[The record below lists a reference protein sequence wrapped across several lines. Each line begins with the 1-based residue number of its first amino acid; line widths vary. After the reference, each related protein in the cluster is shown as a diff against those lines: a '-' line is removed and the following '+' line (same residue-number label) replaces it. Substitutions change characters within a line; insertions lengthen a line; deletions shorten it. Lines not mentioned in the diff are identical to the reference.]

1 MPPVAPAAGIQF
13 GNYRLIERLAHGG
26 MAEVFLARQQGP
38 EGFDRRVAIKRILPH
53 LADSRDFLRMFLD
66 EARLAAS
73 LSHPN
78 VVHIYELGKVGDHY
92 FLAMEYI
99 DGVHAGTLIERGP
112 REPLPAALVA
122 RIGADACAGLNY
134 VHNAVD
140 SSGSPLHLV
149 HRDISPPN
157 LMISYDGVVKLMD
170 FGIAKAVGQ
179 VEQTRPGIV
188 KGKFAYMSPEQTTGE
203 TLDGRSDV
211 FSLSLVMWELLAGR
225 VALPR
230 TDPVEAMT
238 MIRDGK
244 LPPLAEARPDVPPAL
259 AAVLEQG
266 LEVDREHRPSAADL
280 GAALEGFI
288 KSSPELGTSMQLSEW
303 VRRRFPRRA
312 APGESLPAGSSL
324 GESEESTDIAPGL
337 GHEPDT
343 DSGLQPSLEVL
354 VSVTGESFSRVQD
367 ELVPAR
373 AGGFF
378 PGDVS
383 DQRPAPSAGPQRRP
397 MSQSAHAG
405 RAGHMIQGVIEPAGE
420 PPRGPV
426 ARPMTQPGAQP
437 ATEPEAQP
445 MARPVAH
452 PVAHIDPARSFLEE
466 EDEDADATLVTEPP
480 RPETGEPLF
489 VPTPVPGSL
498 RAATSPPYVMG
509 PHDLPAS
516 RPTLVTSGLHAVRN
530 RNATGTGRPRRALR
544 IAAATLLAALVIVL
558 VLWVLVM
565 RDSDTLDGVLDKWLG
580 LAPSAEPVAAEPIP
594 R

>member
-244 LPPLAEARPDVPPAL
+244 LPPLAEARPDVPRAL

-288 KSSPELGTSMQLSEW
+288 KSSPELGTAMQLSEW

-312 APGESLPAGSSL
+312 APGEPLRPGNASTEP
-324 GESEESTDIAPGL
+324 EESTDIAPGL

-354 VSVTGESFSRVQD
+354 VSVTGESHSPVRD

-383 DQRPAPSAGPQRRP
+383 DQRAAPPAGSQRRP
-397 MSQSAHAG
+397 MSQPG
-405 RAGHMIQGVIEPAGE
+405 RAGHAVQGVIDLADEPARAPVGV
-420 PPRGPV
+420 PVPRPL
-426 ARPMTQPGAQP
+426 THPGS
-437 ATEPEAQP
+437 QP
-445 MARPVAH
+445 MGRPVAQAM
-452 PVAHIDPARSFLEE
+452 AHIDPARSFLEE

-489 VPTPVPGSL
+489 APTPVPGSL
-498 RAATSPPYVMG
+498 LASMPPPYAMR
-509 PHDLPAS
+509 PHELPAG
-516 RPTLVTSGLHAVRN
+516 RPML
-530 RNATGTGRPRRALR
+530 ATTGPQAALQRQGRAGGTGQPRRALR
-544 IAAATLLAALVIVL
+544 IVAATILAALVIGL
-558 VLWVLVM
+558 VLWALVM
-565 RDSDTLDGVLDKWLG
+565 REGGPFEGVLDKWLG
-580 LAPSAEPVAAEPIP
+580 LAPSVQPIAAEPAAQPIP

>member
-38 EGFDRRVAIKRILPH
+38 QGFDRRVAIKRILPH
-53 LADSRDFLRMFLD
+53 LADSPDFLRMFLE

-73 LSHPN
+73 LTHAN
-78 VVHIYELGKVGDHY
+78 VVHIYELGKVGEHY

-99 DGVHAGTLIERGP
+99 DGVHAGSLIERGA
-112 REPLPAALVA
+112 REPLPVSLVA

-140 SSGSPLHLV
+140 SSGRPLHLV

-244 LPPLAEARPDVPPAL
+244 LPPLEQARPDVPPAL

-288 KSSPELGTSMQLSEW
+288 KSSPELGTAMQLSEW

-312 APGESLPAGSSL
+312 APGEPLPPRGADA
-324 GESEESTDIAPGL
+324 EPEEFTDVAPGL

-354 VSVTGESFSRVQD
+354 VSVTGETF
-367 ELVPAR
+367 AR
-373 AGGFF
+373 
-378 PGDVS
+378 
-383 DQRPAPSAGPQRRP
+383 
-397 MSQSAHAG
+397 
-405 RAGHMIQGVIEPAGE
+405 GHGE
-420 PPRGPV
+420 PPGSHVAFSDALSDAASAPATTPAAAPLSEAMGTAGRMVQDVAGPV
-426 ARPMTQPGAQP
+426 AAPMIT
-437 ATEPEAQP
+437 
-445 MARPVAH
+445 
-452 PVAHIDPARSFLEE
+452 IDPARSFLEE
-466 EDEDADATLVTEPP
+466 EDDDADETIVTEPP
-480 RPETGEPLF
+480 HPEPLF
-489 VPTPVPGSL
+489 APTPAPSVPLAAPGA
-498 RAATSPPYVMG
+498 RAAYEG
-509 PHDLPAS
+509 AHELPVR
-516 RPTLVTSGLHAVRN
+516 RPTLTAADPPGA
-530 RNATGTGRPRRALR
+530 AAERPRRAMR
-544 IAAATLLAALVIVL
+544 IVAVAILAALLLGL
-558 VLWVLVM
+558 VLWVLAM
-565 RDSDTLDGVLDKWLG
+565 RNSGVLDTWLG
-580 LAPSAEPVAAEPIP
+580 LAPAEDPIP

>member
-99 DGVHAGTLIERGP
+99 DGVHAGSLIERGG
-112 REPLPAALVA
+112 REQLPVSLVA

-140 SSGSPLHLV
+140 SSGRPLHLV

-244 LPPLAEARPDVPPAL
+244 LPPLDAARPDVPAAL

-288 KSSPELGTSMQLSEW
+288 KSSPELGTAMQLSEW
-303 VRRRFPRRA
+303 VRRRFPRQP
-312 APGESLPAGSSL
+312 APGEPPPSGSSNEGSDEL
-324 GESEESTDIAPGL
+324 TDVGPGI

-343 DSGLQPSLEVL
+343 DSGLQASLEVL
-354 VSVTGESFSRVQD
+354 VSVTGETSSRVKD

-373 AGGFF
+373 AGGLF

-383 DQRPAPSAGPQRRP
+383 DERSGPRRAPMIRG
-397 MSQSAHAG
+397 SQTG
-405 RAGHMIQGVIEPAGE
+405 RVIQGVIEPLIEPLGD
-420 PPRGPV
+420 PPRDPMM
-426 ARPMTQPGAQP
+426 AR
-437 ATEPEAQP
+437 PEAQ
-445 MARPVAH
+445 RVAT
-452 PVAHIDPARSFLEE
+452 IDPARSFLEE

-489 VPTPVPGSL
+489 APTPVPGSL
-498 RAATSPPYVMG
+498 LASMSPYAMRG
-509 PHDLPAS
+509 PELPTS
-516 RPTLVTSGLHAVRN
+516 RPTLGGPSPQAAAPG
-530 RNATGTGRPRRALR
+530 TGTRRPRRALR
-544 IAAATLLAALVIVL
+544 IVTAAILAVLVIGL
-558 VLWVLVM
+558 VLWVLAV
-565 RDSDTLDGVLDKWLG
+565 RNADVLDGMFDNWLG
-580 LAPSAEPVAAEPIP
+580 RTPPAEPVA

>member
-1 MPPVAPAAGIQF
+1 MASAAGIQF

-73 LSHPN
+73 LTHAN
-78 VVHIYELGKVGDHY
+78 VVHIYELGKVGEHY
-92 FLAMEYI
+92 FLAMEFI
-99 DGVHAGTLIERGP
+99 DGVHAGSLIEHGA
-112 REPLPAALVA
+112 REPLPVSLVA

-140 SSGSPLHLV
+140 SSGRPLHLV

-179 VEQTRPGIV
+179 AEQTRPGIV

-211 FSLSLVMWELLAGR
+211 FSLALVMWELLAGR

-244 LPPLAEARPDVPPAL
+244 LPPLEAARPDVPPAL
-259 AAVLEQG
+259 AAVLAQG
-266 LEVDREHRPSAADL
+266 LEVDRQHRPSAADL

-288 KSSPELGTSMQLSEW
+288 KSSPELGTAMQLSEW

-312 APGESLPAGSSL
+312 APGEPLPSRADS
-324 GESEESTDIAPGL
+324 GELTDVGLGL

-354 VSVTGESFSRVQD
+354 VSMTGETFARAQGD
-367 ELVPAR
+367 RAPAR
-373 AGGFF
+373 AGELF
-378 PGDVS
+378 PDEVS
-383 DQRPAPSAGPQRRP
+383 DEASAPATTPAAASLREPMLSAGQ
-397 MSQSAHAG
+397 AG
-405 RAGHMIQGVIEPAGE
+405 QRAGQAGHVDHVVQGVIEALAA
-420 PPRGPV
+420 PV
-426 ARPMTQPGAQP
+426 
-437 ATEPEAQP
+437 E
-445 MARPVAH
+445 
-452 PVAHIDPARSFLEE
+452 IDPARSFLEE

-480 RPETGEPLF
+480 RSANGELLF

-498 RAATSPPYVMG
+498 LAHGSGLGSVSPPG
-509 PHDLPAS
+509 GAPHGHYGLHAHELPAS
-516 RPTLVTSGLHAVRN
+516 RPTLSVHRSQAASAR
-530 RNATGTGRPRRALR
+530 RPRRALR
-544 IAAATLLAALVIVL
+544 IAAATLLAALVIGL

-565 RDSDTLDGVLDKWLG
+565 RNNGVLGGVLDDWLG
-580 LAPSAEPVAAEPIP
+580 LASPEQPNA

>member
-1 MPPVAPAAGIQF
+1 VASAAGIQF

-38 EGFDRRVAIKRILPH
+38 QGFDRRVAIKRILPH
-53 LADSRDFLRMFLD
+53 LADSPDFLRMFLE

-73 LSHPN
+73 LTHAN

-99 DGVHAGTLIERGP
+99 DGVHAGSMIERGG
-112 REPLPAALVA
+112 RERLPVALVA

-140 SSGSPLHLV
+140 SSGRPLHLV

-244 LPPLAEARPDVPPAL
+244 LPPLEQARPDVPPAL
-259 AAVLEQG
+259 AAVLKQG
-266 LEVDREHRPSAADL
+266 LQVHREHRPSAADL

-288 KSSPELGTSMQLSEW
+288 KSSPELGTAMQLSEW
-303 VRRRFPRRA
+303 VRRRFPRRP
-312 APGESLPAGSSL
+312 APGEPLPPGAVAG
-324 GESEESTDIAPGL
+324 EPEEFTDVAPGI
-337 GHEPDT
+337 GHAPDT
-343 DSGLQPSLEVL
+343 DSGLQSSSLEVL
-354 VSVTGESFSRVQD
+354 VSVTGEHFAAAQPHGD
-367 ELVPAR
+367 Y
-373 AGGFF
+373 
-378 PGDVS
+378 PGEVS
-383 DQRPAPSAGPQRRP
+383 DEASLSGAIGRE
-397 MSQSAHAG
+397 MHAV
-405 RAGHMIQGVIEPAGE
+405 AGHMDVRVP
-420 PPRGPV
+420 
-426 ARPMTQPGAQP
+426 T
-437 ATEPEAQP
+437 
-445 MARPVAH
+445 
-452 PVAHIDPARSFLEE
+452 IDPARAFLEE
-466 EDEDADATLVTEPP
+466 EDEDDDATVVTEPP
-480 RPETGEPLF
+480 HPEPLF
-489 VPTPVPGSL
+489 APTPAPM
-498 RAATSPPYVMG
+498 AAMTPMAAAGARQPP
-509 PHDLPAS
+509 HATAAAQAR
-516 RPTLVTSGLHAVRN
+516 RPTLT
-530 RNATGTGRPRRALR
+530 ATTPHRATAKRPRRAVR
-544 IAAATLLAALVIVL
+544 IVATAVLAALVLGL
-558 VLWVLVM
+558 VLWVLAM
-565 RDSDTLDGVLDKWLG
+565 RNSGVLDMWLG
-580 LAPSAEPVAAEPIP
+580 RAPAEAPIA

>member
-1 MPPVAPAAGIQF
+1 VAPAAGIQF
-13 GNYRLIERLAHGG
+13 GNYRLIDRLAHGG

-38 EGFDRRVAIKRILPH
+38 EGFDRRVAIKRVLPH

-92 FLAMEYI
+92 FLAMEFI
-99 DGVHAGTLIERGP
+99 DGVHAGSLIESGASA
-112 REPLPAALVA
+112 PLPVSLVA

-140 SSGSPLHLV
+140 SSGRPLHLV

-203 TLDGRSDV
+203 HLDGRSDV

-244 LPPLAEARPDVPPAL
+244 LPPLEEARPDVPPAL

-288 KSSPELGTSMQLSEW
+288 KSSPELGTAMQLSEW

-312 APGESLPAGSSL
+312 APGEPLPPGGADADAGAF
-324 GESEESTDIAPGL
+324 TDVAPGL

-354 VSVTGESFSRVQD
+354 VSMTGESSSRVQG
-367 ELVPAR
+367 ELAPAR
-373 AGGFF
+373 GGGFF
-378 PGDVS
+378 PDEVS
-383 DQRPAPSAGPQRRP
+383 DEASAPATTPATTSLPGARGVV
-397 MSQSAHAG
+397 
-405 RAGHMIQGVIEPAGE
+405 QGVIEPAMK
-420 PPRGPV
+420 PV
-426 ARPMTQPGAQP
+426 MT
-437 ATEPEAQP
+437 
-445 MARPVAH
+445 
-452 PVAHIDPARSFLEE
+452 IDPARSFLEE
-466 EDEDADATLVTEPP
+466 QDEDADATLVTEPP
-480 RPETGEPLF
+480 RPELLF

-498 RAATSPPYVMG
+498 MAATAGLQSPYAMRA
-509 PHDLPAS
+509 HELPA
-516 RPTLVTSGLHAVRN
+516 
-530 RNATGTGRPRRALR
+530 GRPRLATADPKKHAPARRPRRGVR
-544 IAAATLLAALVIVL
+544 IVAAAIFAALVIGL

-565 RDSDTLDGVLDKWLG
+565 RNGGVLDGVLDGWLG
-580 LAPSAEPVAAEPIP
+580 LAPPPADPIA